1 MSRARA
7 DCKQMGTVAQNAK
20 LQSAE
25 KGEGGE
31 QGWPSDDELILC
43 LVDEQG
49 AGTTFKDE
57 LHAGAGGRWRALEAG
72 AAAGG
77 RGQKV

>member
-1 MSRARA
+1 MQNCRVQTRGKEGSR
-7 DCKQMGTVAQNAK
+7 
-20 LQSAE
+20 
-25 KGEGGE
+25 
-31 QGWPSDDELILC
+31 DDELILC

-57 LHAGAGGRWRALEAG
+57 LHAGAGRRWRALEAG
-72 AAAGG
+72 AAAAG

>member
-31 QGWPSDDELILC
+31 QG
-43 LVDEQG
+43 
-49 AGTTFKDE
+49 
-57 LHAGAGGRWRALEAG
+57 
-72 AAAGG
+72 
-77 RGQKV
+77 

>member
-1 MSRARA
+1 
-7 DCKQMGTVAQNAK
+7 MGTAAQNAK
-20 LQSAE
+20 LQSAD

-43 LVDEQG
+43 LVGEQG

-57 LHAGAGGRWRALEAG
+57 LHTGAGGRWRDLEAG
-72 AAAGG
+72 AVVVG
-77 RGQKV
+77 RGQKL